1 MARGGLLAGSGGG
14 QEGCVVGWFCCMRV
28 VSWCDCVSGCPSLN
42 TSNGLDSRANGTGG
56 LIREEVTVRKW
67 KCLGTYHQVKPH
79 RNMSPG
85 QIKITLV
92 Q

>member
-85 QIKITLV
+85 QIRITLV